1 LAPRS
6 KWIAA
11 RWFWRESASAVK
23 AVSIAALIVGVAI
36 SVALVI
42 YFGAQGIGAAF
53 IRLGALGFIVFC
65 FAHAPVVAVKGVA
78 WRYCL
83 PASSRIGFL
92 GVVAARVLRD
102 GGAEVL
108 PLSELG
114 GFVIGARAAVLAGAT
129 SLEASAST
137 LLDLTTEAVA
147 QLAFVALG
155 VAALY
160 LLRPDATLIRP
171 AALMIG
177 LLTIAIV
184 LAASVASRNAGLF
197 TRLRAMVSGWLAGFG
212 DVDAVFK
219 MMGEIARRRSAMIAA
234 SLVHLVGWLGVAAE
248 GWLGLRLLGAP
259 ISFSAALALESLLF
273 AARSIGFFSPN
284 GFGVQEGAYALLAPL
299 LGLDIAD
306 ALALSLIK
314 RARDIVIGAP
324 ALLLWQRAEAAR
336 LWRRQ

>member
-1 LAPRS
+1 VN
-6 KWIAA
+6 
-11 RWFWRESASAVK
+11 AVK
-23 AVSIAALIVGVAI
+23 ALSIAMLIIGVAI
-36 SVALVI
+36 SVALVV

-53 IRLGALGFIVFC
+53 VRLGAIGFIVFC
-65 FAHAPVVAVKGVA
+65 LAHAPVVAVKGVA

-83 PASSRIGFL
+83 PLSSRIGFL

-102 GGAEVL
+102 AGAEVL
-108 PLSELG
+108 PLSEVG

-155 VAALY
+155 LAALHW
-160 LLRPDATLIRP
+160 LRPDAALIRP
-171 AALMIG
+171 AALVLG

-184 LAASVASRNAGLF
+184 MTASAVSRSASVFARIRVA
-197 TRLRAMVSGWLAGFG
+197 VSGWLAGFG
-212 DVDAVFK
+212 DIDAVFK
-219 MMGEIARRRSAMIAA
+219 MMGDIARRRGAMIAA
-234 SLVHLVGWLGVAAE
+234 SIIHLIGWLGVAAE

-259 ISFSAALALESLLF
+259 ISFSAALALESILF

-299 LGLDIAD
+299 IGLDIAD

-314 RARDIVIGAP
+314 RARDLVIGAP

-336 LWRRQ
+336 LWRR